1 MGPRQ
6 DTTQAKHDAIV
17 SVLILVSPT
26 SVMGSAT
33 TAAMVSATSSVRSES
48 VVQQLERVI
57 TCCEEEARA
66 RAAPHSH
73 LLW

>member
-1 MGPRQ
+1 MSL
-6 DTTQAKHDAIV
+6 T
-17 SVLILVSPT
+17 PT
-26 SVMGSAT
+26 SVLGSAT
-33 TAAMVSATSSVRSES
+33 TAAMVSAISSVLSES